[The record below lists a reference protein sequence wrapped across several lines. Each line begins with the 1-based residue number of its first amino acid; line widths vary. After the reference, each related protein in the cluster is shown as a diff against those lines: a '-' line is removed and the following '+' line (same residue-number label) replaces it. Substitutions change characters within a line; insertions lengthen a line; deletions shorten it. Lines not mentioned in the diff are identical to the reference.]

1 MKKLLMGLGVA
12 SSLAACGPFYCVAR
26 GARVKTPTGPRP
38 IEDLEVGDEIVVAD
52 PATGMTAVSRL
63 EAIIKSTRECG
74 TLRFSGRALSV
85 TSDHPLYD
93 PQARGFFPAGDWL
106 LGLRTHLF
114 EITDS
119 GAVVVP
125 VENFD
130 AFTRI
135 DDVFDLTVAH
145 EWHTFIAEGVLVH
158 NKQPPEVTCTTPT
171 GQTVRSYSPGPACSC
186 ADGGIGQW
194 DCDSAGS
201 ASCERCTAPDGG
213 SSDGGSADGG
223 P

>member
-12 SSLAACGPFYCVAR
+12 SSLSACGPTTLCIAR
-26 GARVKTPTGPRP
+26 GSRVKTPMGPKP
-38 IEDLEVGDEIVVAD
+38 IEELKVGDEVVVAD
-52 PATGMTAVSRL
+52 PATGVTAVSRL
-63 EAIIKSTRECG
+63 AAVIKSTRECG
-74 TLRFSGRALSV
+74 TLRFSGRSLSV

-93 PQARGFFPAGDWL
+93 PQARSFFPAGDWL
-106 LGLRTHLF
+106 LGLRTHLL

-119 GAVVVP
+119 GAAAVRVDAF
-125 VENFD
+125 E

-158 NKQPPEVTCTTPT
+158 NKQPPSCTTPT
-171 GQTVRSYSPGPACSC
+171 GERLTMYAEPGPACDC
-186 ADGGIGQW
+186 ADGGVGEW
-194 DCDSAGS
+194 VCNRN
-201 ASCERCTAPDGG
+201 ASPQVTCERCGAR
-213 SSDGGSADGG
+213 DGG